1 MCPFNS
7 PQRPQ
12 IVSIVPPQSSSNKQ
26 IITKCIGLPEK
37 CNGPFISGEIEVE
50 GSCYVGKELLLGA
63 AAAAVTDDGASAELA
78 LAVSILSEKTA
89 K

>member
-1 MCPFNS
+1 M
-7 PQRPQ
+7 
-12 IVSIVPPQSSSNKQ
+12 
-26 IITKCIGLPEK
+26 ITNYIGLAEK

-50 GSCYVGKELLLGA
+50 GSCCVAEELLLRA

-78 LAVSILSEKTA
+78 LAVSILSVKTA